1 MNIWIFNHYAVGPNS
16 SGGTRHFDLAKQL
29 IKRGHQVTIFASSF
43 NHQMLKEEH
52 LANEQVKYKEMI
64 SEGVKF
70 IWIKTVPY
78 SRNNHRRVFNMMSY
92 YFKVLKISKMKQENP
107 DVIIGSLVH
116 PLAALAGY
124 QVAKVKKSI
133 FIFEERDL
141 WPQTLIDLGKMS
153 NKNPIISI
161 LGRVEKFL
169 FNKSQL
175 IIVLFD
181 KAIGYVESK
190 GVSKNKV
197 LYIPNGYELGRLDN
211 TLELPNN
218 IIEEFEKLK
227 QKKIA
232 IYTGAH
238 GQANNLDTILN
249 SAKKIKTKNENIHF
263 VLIGNGPEKKRLMQ
277 RVEEENISNVT
288 MMDPV
293 KKELIPLILQKA
305 HIGLLPLV
313 NSPVFK
319 WGISPNKL
327 FDYMGTALPVILLC
341 DLEGTPVDLSGGG
354 VVIRENFEDELVHFF
369 ENMDANELYN
379 MGQKGKVYLE
389 QYHSWEKLSLEL
401 EKRMEELLKNN

>member
-92 YFKVLKISKMKQENP
+92 YFKVL
-107 DVIIGSLVH
+107 
-116 PLAALAGY
+116 
-124 QVAKVKKSI
+124 KVKKSI

-401 EKRMEELLKNN
+401 EKRMEELLKTN